1 MWDILIVALAGILK
15 VNMDRLLEII
25 NLSKSFGGIT
35 AVNRVDLGLDA
46 GRIIAMIGPN
56 GAGKSTCFNL
66 INGQLRPDSGSIKI
80 DGREVAGLRPRQI
93 WNLGL
98 GRTFQITSTFAS
110 MTVLENVQ
118 VALLSYYRQTRYLV
132 RKVRDLFVD
141 ESIELLRL
149 VGIEDQIHRVCGIL
163 SYGDLKRVEL
173 AVALTNR
180 PRLLLMDEPTAGMP
194 PAERRLL
201 MDLISRI
208 VRQKNLG
215 VLFTEHDMDVVFAH
229 ADRII
234 VLNRGETIAEGTPRQ
249 IRKNEKV
256 QEVYLGKRA

>member
-1 MWDILIVALAGILK
+1 
-15 VNMDRLLEII
+15 MDRLLEII

-256 QEVYLGKRA
+256 QEVYLGITA